1 MRNSTWWQMSLA
13 IANVTLADRAKRR
26 RVISGLLVFILVY
39 FSFGNWVIDDWLMKG
54 IWRMLLFWGFLGM
67 MCLFLMLMAL
77 FDALAAIGEER
88 VKLGLGK
95 PPAEKESSSE

>member
-1 MRNSTWWQMSLA
+1 MSLA

-26 RVISGLLVFILVY
+26 RFISGLLVFILVY